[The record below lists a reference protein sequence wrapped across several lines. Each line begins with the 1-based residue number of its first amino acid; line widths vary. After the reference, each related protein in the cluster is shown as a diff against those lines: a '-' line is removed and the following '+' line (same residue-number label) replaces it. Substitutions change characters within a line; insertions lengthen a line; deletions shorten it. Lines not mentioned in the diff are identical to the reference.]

1 MAYETKVI
9 LMSLA
14 NQVALANTTKQAF
27 EMIRSAAQVEG
38 LSIPDYEKIRAKFM
52 NDDRMNDEPS
62 DISGNDAPRGHTGS
76 HLEHRS

>member
-14 NQVALANTTKQAF
+14 NQVALAKTAKQAF

-38 LSIPDYEKIRAKFM
+38 LVIPDFEEVRAAILG
-52 NDDRMNDEPS
+52 EE
-62 DISGNDAPRGHTGS
+62 A
-76 HLEHRS
+76 EE

>member
-14 NQVALANTTKQAF
+14 NQVALAKTTKQAF

-38 LSIPDYEKIRAKFM
+38 LTIPDYEIVRANLGGEEEEK
-52 NDDRMNDEPS
+52 E
-62 DISGNDAPRGHTGS
+62 
-76 HLEHRS
+76 

>member
-14 NQVALANTTKQAF
+14 NQVALAKTTKQAF

-38 LSIPDYEKIRAKFM
+38 LTIPDYEKIRAKFM
-52 NDDRMNDEPS
+52 SDDE
-62 DISGNDAPRGHTGS
+62 A
-76 HLEHRS
+76 EE

>member
-14 NQVALANTTKQAF
+14 NQVALAKTAKQAF

-38 LSIPDYEKIRAKFM
+38 LSIPDMDVVRQNILGGEAEEVK
-52 NDDRMNDEPS
+52 ES
-62 DISGNDAPRGHTGS
+62 
-76 HLEHRS
+76 